1 MRVALGLGETDV
13 VLGQHKVFLSQAAF
27 HAMEDYLCATD
38 VEEQKRNQMREAEVE
53 AGLDV

>member
-27 HAMEDYLCATD
+27 HAMEDYLHAAD
-38 VEEQKRNQMREAEVE
+38 VEEQECNQMHEAEVK